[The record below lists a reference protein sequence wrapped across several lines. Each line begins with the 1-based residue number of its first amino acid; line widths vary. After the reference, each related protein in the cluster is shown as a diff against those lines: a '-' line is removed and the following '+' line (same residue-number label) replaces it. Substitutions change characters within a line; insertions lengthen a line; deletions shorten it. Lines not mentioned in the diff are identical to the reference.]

1 MSEALSGKMS
11 VPAVRGGSLE
21 DLRPAAEPRS
31 AAEPLLSLINSP
43 ADVKRLSAREL
54 EQLASELRR
63 YIVGVVS
70 KTGGHLAPSLGAVEL
85 TIALHYCFDM
95 PKDKVVWDVG
105 HQAYGHK
112 VLTGRRDRLPTI
124 RQYHGL
130 SGFVSPAESPY
141 DAFGVA
147 HASTSIAAALGIAVA
162 RDAAGEDFHV
172 VTVTGDGAMTGGL
185 AYEGL
190 NNAGHSGRDIL
201 VILNDNEM
209 SISPNVGAIS
219 KYLTSIT
226 SSKYYNRLKEEVREI
241 LKKVPLGEPAG
252 QLARRMERSL
262 KEVVVPGGLFQALGF
277 QYYGPID
284 GHNLTELIGVLTNLK
299 AVKGP
304 RLLHVITKKGK
315 GLPYAEANSCVYHG
329 VTAFDPASGT
339 LAASGKS
346 AAPDYGKVF
355 AEGLSRLASEND
367 RIVAITAAMAD
378 GTGLVKFKEK
388 HPSKFFDVGI
398 AEAYGVTFAAG
409 LAISGMRPVAAIY
422 STFLQRAY
430 DQIIHDVGVQCLPV
444 TFCLD
449 RAGLVG
455 ADGPTHHG
463 VFDLS
468 YLRAVPNFVIAA
480 PKDGDELCDLLKSAV
495 DQEVYPFAIRYP
507 KRSSRSFTAGRPF
520 RTIPIGTW
528 EVLQEGRDACLLAVG
543 AMVETAEKVREG
555 LLAEG
560 IDVAVVNCRFV
571 KPLDGALLRELA
583 GRYPV
588 LITLEENTLR
598 GGFGDGVHEFLH
610 EAGVQTGALHHAGL
624 PDRFVTH
631 GSMTQL
637 LDEVGLSAAELVAR
651 VRAWAKGRA

>member
-1 MSEALSGKMS
+1 MSEAITDKMS
-11 VPAVRGGSLE
+11 VPAVHGVQQES
-21 DLRPAAEPRS
+21 ARS
-31 AAEPLLSLINSP
+31 GVEARTDAGPILPLVNSP
-43 ADVKRLSAREL
+43 ADLKRLNQKEL
-54 EQLASELRR
+54 EQLASELRQ
-63 YIVGVVS
+63 YVVDIVS
-70 KTGGHLAPSLGAVEL
+70 KTGGHLAPSLGAIEL
-85 TIALHYCFDM
+85 TLALHYCFDA
-95 PKDKVVWDVG
+95 PRDKIVWDVG

-112 VLTGRRDRLPTI
+112 VITGRRDRLPTI
-124 RQYHGL
+124 RQYKGL

-147 HASTSIAAALGIAVA
+147 HASTSIAAAMGMAVA
-162 RDAAGEDFHV
+162 RDSAGADYHV

-190 NNAGHSGRDIL
+190 NNAGHSARDIL

-226 SSKYYNRLKEEVREI
+226 SSKYYNRLKEEVRDI
-241 LKKVPLGEPAG
+241 LKKVPLGVPAG
-252 QLARRMERSL
+252 ELAKRMERSL

-277 QYYGPID
+277 QYYGPMD
-284 GHNLTELIGVLTNLK
+284 GHNLPELISVLTNLK
-299 AVKGP
+299 AVRGP

-339 LAASGKS
+339 MAASGKA
-346 AAPDYGKVF
+346 AAPDYCKVF
-355 AEGLSRLASEND
+355 GEGLSRLATEND

-378 GTGLVKFKEK
+378 GTGLVGFREK
-388 HPSKFFDVGI
+388 HPSRFFDVGI

-480 PKDGDELCDLLKSAV
+480 PKDGDELCDLLKTAV

-507 KRSSRSFTAGRPF
+507 KRASRRYAPDRAF

-528 EVLQEGRDACLLAVG
+528 ETLHEGRDACLLAVG
-543 AMVETAEKVREG
+543 AMVETAETAREE
-555 LLAEG
+555 LLKEG

-571 KPLDGALLRELA
+571 KPLDGGLLREIVA
-583 GRYPV
+583 RYPI

-598 GGFGDGVHEFLH
+598 GGFGDGVHEHLH
-610 EAGVQTGALHHAGL
+610 ESGLQAGAVHHVGL

-631 GSMTQL
+631 GSMPRL
-637 LDEVGLSAAELVAR
+637 LEEVGLSPEALVSR
-651 VRAWAKGRA
+651 VRAMVKGRA